1 MKTIKTL
8 SIALLLLATSFS
20 FAQNGL
26 QDGEAV
32 SASKLKTLFEDAYI
46 DVLDTQDTF
55 IKVKDSKTVYVDV
68 DSKKRFISFNSV
80 YNLQKGVSDKEILEL
95 FNKVNKDVIMLKCY
109 YSKEGNTVSFFYYYW
124 IDGGYSNKTV
134 INAFKLFQVGIDL
147 ALTKDEKKN
156 IF

>member
-109 YSKEGNTVSFFYYYW
+109 YNKEGNTVSFFYYYW